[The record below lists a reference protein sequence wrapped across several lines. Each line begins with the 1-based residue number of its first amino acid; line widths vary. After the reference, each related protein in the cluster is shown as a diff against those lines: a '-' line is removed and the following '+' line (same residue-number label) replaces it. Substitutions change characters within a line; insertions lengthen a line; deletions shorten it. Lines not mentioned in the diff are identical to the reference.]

1 MITKLKPLALKT
13 LKLTTHGIREVVVQI
28 SRIAHELALSGFLLF
43 AYFSG
48 SYIHLAPTLQ
58 TIMLK
63 VTLTSLGFIHAHIVN
78 KISFPNI
85 NWERDDVDKMEKILR
100 IVIYAVFVHAYSVG
114 G

>member
-1 MITKLKPLALKT
+1 MLAKILKFVGHAIK
-13 LKLTTHGIREVVVQI
+13 EVSIQTA
-28 SRIAHELALSGFLLF
+28 RIAHELALSGFLLF

-48 SYIHLAPTLQ
+48 SYLHLTPTLQ

>member
-1 MITKLKPLALKT
+1 MLTKLIKSVGYFLKE
-13 LKLTTHGIREVVVQI
+13 GAIQV
-28 SRIAHELALSGFLLF
+28 SRIAHELALSGFLMF
-43 AYFSG
+43 IYFSG
-48 SYIHLAPTLQ
+48 SYIQLAPTLQ

-63 VTLTSLGFIHAHIVN
+63 VTLTSLGFIHAHIAG
-78 KISFPNI
+78 KIAFPKI